1 MMSYHR
7 EKKQQ
12 SCPCFFSHSI
22 LWGGFFLQSYSKS
35 FVSSLYSSQCVR
47 VFLKST
53 YFFLMERF
61 RDSVL
66 SVICRLNSKATFICK
81 WIQSMWIFTVLS
93 TKTFII
99 FCATCP
105 SKREKVKCSATSLGN
120 RWWLQKVKS
129 YSVKMLTLSYS
140 IDVVRRFIS

>member
-1 MMSYHR
+1 MMSAQ
-7 EKKQQ
+7 KNNNPAPA
-12 SCPCFFSHSI
+12 SSHTPYYE
-22 LWGGFFLQSYSKS
+22 GDFFLQFYSKS
-35 FVSSLYSSQCVR
+35 LVSIHLNVYVC
-47 VFLKST
+47 LKST

-93 TKTFII
+93 MKTFMI

-105 SKREKVKCSATSLGN
+105 GKREQMKCSATSLGN
-120 RWWLQKVKS
+120 RWRLQKLKP
-129 YSVKMLTLSYS
+129 YSVKMLLTLSHS
-140 IDVVRRFIS
+140 IYVVSRYIS